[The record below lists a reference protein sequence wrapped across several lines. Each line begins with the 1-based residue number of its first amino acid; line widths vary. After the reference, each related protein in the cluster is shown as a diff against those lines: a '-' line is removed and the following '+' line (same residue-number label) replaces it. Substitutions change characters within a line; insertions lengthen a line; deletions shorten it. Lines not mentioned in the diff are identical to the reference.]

1 MLAMNWPTSGAR
13 MITISP
19 PREDGETEHAGL
31 RRQWLWRAGRGPP
44 RLAGMDPS
52 IAPVL
57 RTALRSAMR
66 ERDRPAVDAIRSALA
81 RIANAEAVPIET
93 VPRAGA
99 IEEAAIGVGV
109 ADAPRRVLDEAEM
122 RTLVAA
128 EADELAQA
136 AAHWRTTGESTGRA
150 DAIDKAEY
158 AERGA
163 AVLRQLAG
171 RG

>member
-1 MLAMNWPTSGAR
+1 M
-13 MITISP
+13 
-19 PREDGETEHAGL
+19 
-31 RRQWLWRAGRGPP
+31 
-44 RLAGMDPS
+44 AGMDPS

-128 EADELAQA
+128 
-136 AAHWRTTGESTGRA
+136 TGRPT
-150 DAIDKAEY
+150 
-158 AERGA
+158 
-163 AVLRQLAG
+163 VPG
-171 RG
+171 RHAPDRFTVMTGLVSVNP

>member
-1 MLAMNWPTSGAR
+1 M
-13 MITISP
+13 
-19 PREDGETEHAGL
+19 
-31 RRQWLWRAGRGPP
+31 
-44 RLAGMDPS
+44 
-52 IAPVL
+52 
-57 RTALRSAMR
+57 
-66 ERDRPAVDAIRSALA
+66 
-81 RIANAEAVPIET
+81 
-93 VPRAGA
+93 PRAGA

-136 AAHWRTTGESTGRA
+136 AAHWRTTGETTGRA
-150 DAIDKAEY
+150 DAIDKAAY